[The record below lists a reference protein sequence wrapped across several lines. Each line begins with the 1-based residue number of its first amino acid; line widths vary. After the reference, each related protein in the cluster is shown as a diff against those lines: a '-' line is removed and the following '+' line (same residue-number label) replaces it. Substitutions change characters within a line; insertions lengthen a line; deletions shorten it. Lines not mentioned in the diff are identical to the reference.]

1 MLVPN
6 VPKNMKYRITEYP
19 ELEETHNGHGVQG
32 LFYLL
37 NYTSEMKPQLQI
49 TGWVICFPSA
59 IQ

>member
-19 ELEETHNGHGVQG
+19 QLEETHNGHGVQG

-49 TGWVICFPSA
+49 TG
-59 IQ
+59 